1 MKPEIKKEEIMY
13 SNPFDNQA
21 VKKTQIK
28 FEANKKEINKYE
40 FEKMDEIVARRRRDI
55 SKLVKMEVDTENGIF
70 TQAGLS
76 VFDR

>member
-1 MKPEIKKEEIMY
+1 M
-13 SNPFDNQA
+13 A

-28 FEANKKEINKYE
+28 FEANKKEINKYQ
-40 FEKMDEIVARRRRDI
+40 FEKMDEIVARRRRDL
-55 SKLVKMEVDTENGIF
+55 SKLVKLEVDTENGIF